1 MVDGLNSDLL
11 ENAAPLVEAESRS
24 AHEPV
29 PIPLRQEVEPN
40 VQGQLRKQWFVMWS
54 LVRVGTSH
62 PLKNDFKY
70 LFLASTNRTRGY
82 YYPTA
87 KSEVQA
93 TLEWST
99 NCISYEMFS
108 CVVLLSILPVV
119 PYFGEP
125 VGRDKK
131 QTTSKTTQLYC
142 TPKRL
147 IIKLFIVQ
155 VFQLISL
162 KAGKAKQIE
171 KRSARSG
178 LVKLVFYST
187 K

>member
-11 ENAAPLVEAESRS
+11 ENAAPLVEVESRS

-54 LVRVGTSH
+54 LVMVGTSH

-70 LFLASTNRTRGY
+70 LFSASTNRTIGY

-125 VGRDKK
+125 VRRDKI
-131 QTTSKTTQLYC
+131 QTTSKTTQRYY

-147 IIKLFIVQ
+147 MSYLLSKSFSSFL
-155 VFQLISL
+155 SRRE
-162 KAGKAKQIE
+162 KQS
-171 KRSARSG
+171 R
-178 LVKLVFYST
+178 
-187 K
+187 

>member
-11 ENAAPLVEAESRS
+11 ENAAPLVEVESRS

-54 LVRVGTSH
+54 LVMVGTSH
-62 PLKNDFKY
+62 PLK
-70 LFLASTNRTRGY
+70 
-82 YYPTA
+82 

-108 CVVLLSILPVV
+108 CVVLLSIFPVV

-131 QTTSKTTQLYC
+131 QTTSKTTQRYC

-147 IIKLFIVQ
+147 ISYLLSKSF
-155 VFQLISL
+155 FC
-162 KAGKAKQIE
+162 
-171 KRSARSG
+171 
-178 LVKLVFYST
+178 
-187 K
+187 

>member
-11 ENAAPLVEAESRS
+11 ENAAPLVEVESRS

-54 LVRVGTSH
+54 LVMVGTSH

-70 LFLASTNRTRGY
+70 LFLASTNRT
-82 YYPTA
+82 
-87 KSEVQA
+87 VQA

-99 NCISYEMFS
+99 NWSTNCICYEMFS
-108 CVVLLSILPVV
+108 CVVLLSILPVM

-131 QTTSKTTQLYC
+131 QATSKTTQLYC

-147 IIKLFIVQ
+147 ISYLLSKSFSSFL
-155 VFQLISL
+155 SRRE
-162 KAGKAKQIE
+162 KQS
-171 KRSARSG
+171 R
-178 LVKLVFYST
+178 
-187 K
+187 

>member
-1 MVDGLNSDLL
+1 MIWLNLSFTMKIIVCRSKNLLILEITYLFLLQLMVDGLNSDLL
-11 ENAAPLVEAESRS
+11 ENAAPLVEVESRS

-54 LVRVGTSH
+54 LVMVGTLH
-62 PLKNDFKY
+62 PLK
-70 LFLASTNRTRGY
+70 
-82 YYPTA
+82 

-108 CVVLLSILPVV
+108 FVVLLSILPVV

-131 QTTSKTTQLYC
+131 QTTSKTTQRYC

-147 IIKLFIVQ
+147 ISYLLSKSFSSFL
-155 VFQLISL
+155 SRRE
-162 KAGKAKQIE
+162 KQS
-171 KRSARSG
+171 R
-178 LVKLVFYST
+178 
-187 K
+187 